1 MEENKNILPT
11 ESDIESGKVVTKHHK
26 ENINETSEKGPAIK
40 KGKVDSLTIYEI
52 TDGELDTIERGSP
65 NSTFFNIG
73 IALISIAISFLVSL
87 VTVDLTLSR
96 NLFTVFTI
104 VTVVSFVV
112 GVVLMILWV
121 KTKNDVDEVLKKI
134 RDRIKED

>member
-11 ESDIESGKVVTKHHK
+11 ESDIESGKIVTKHHN
-26 ENINETSEKGPAIK
+26 ENSNESGDKGPTIK

-52 TDGELDTIERGSP
+52 TDGELETIERGSP

-73 IALISIAISFLVSL
+73 IALLSIAISFFITL
-87 VTVDLTLSR
+87 VTVDLSQRQKLFII
-96 NLFTVFTI
+96 FTV
-104 VTVVSFVV
+104 VTVVGFIV
-112 GVVLMILWV
+112 GVILLILWI

-134 RDRIKED
+134 RDRIKEE

>member
-1 MEENKNILPT
+1 MQENKNLQPT

-26 ENINETSEKGPAIK
+26 ENTKETSEKGPTIK

-73 IALISIAISFLVSL
+73 IASLSIAISFFVTL
-87 VTVDLTLSR
+87 VTVELTSR
-96 NLFTVFTI
+96 PKLFTIFTI
-104 VTVVSFVV
+104 VTVVGFVA
-112 GVVLMILWV
+112 GVILMILWI

-134 RDRIKED
+134 RDRIKEE